1 MMEEDFTYVL
11 RNKER
16 DYGRIVL
23 ELIKNLM
30 RCLWERFFNGVVEA
44 DHHVRYKIGNHLC

>member
-1 MMEEDFTYVL
+1 MTVEDFTYVL

-23 ELIKNLM
+23 ELIK
-30 RCLWERFFNGVVEA
+30 GKDDVVE
-44 DHHVRYKIGNHLC
+44 KSENKLFL